1 MSASFDYYRT
11 FYYVAKYKNFTR
23 AATMLL
29 SSQPSVTRSIQ
40 NLESELGCRLFIRS
54 RHGVTLT
61 PEGEMLYRYVA
72 PACERILRGE
82 EELGLSLGLHG
93 GAVSVGATET
103 ALHCLLLDRLA
114 LFQKEHPDVKIRVS
128 NGTTAHMLSDLKEGR
143 TDVAVVPTPL
153 QIEKPYSTVR
163 LRPVRSILVG
173 GPRFSALMDK
183 PISLQELIQYPLAG
197 LTEATMS
204 HQFYENFFAAHG
216 LPLNYDI
223 ELASADLL
231 LPVVSHNLGLAFMP
245 EDLAA
250 QALSEKRIVSIPLTE
265 EIPNRY
271 ICLVRDPS
279 RPLGAAARCLIDML
293 LADRIG

>member
-1 MSASFDYYRT
+1 
-11 FYYVAKYKNFTR
+11 
-23 AATMLL
+23 
-29 SSQPSVTRSIQ
+29 
-40 NLESELGCRLFIRS
+40 
-54 RHGVTLT
+54 
-61 PEGEMLYRYVA
+61 
-72 PACERILRGE
+72 
-82 EELGLSLGLHG
+82 
-93 GAVSVGATET
+93 
-103 ALHCLLLDRLA
+103 
-114 LFQKEHPDVKIRVS
+114 
-128 NGTTAHMLSDLKEGR
+128 MLSDLKEGR

-231 LPVVSHNLGLAFMP
+231 LPVVSHNLGLA
-245 EDLAA
+245 
-250 QALSEKRIVSIPLTE
+250 IPLTE